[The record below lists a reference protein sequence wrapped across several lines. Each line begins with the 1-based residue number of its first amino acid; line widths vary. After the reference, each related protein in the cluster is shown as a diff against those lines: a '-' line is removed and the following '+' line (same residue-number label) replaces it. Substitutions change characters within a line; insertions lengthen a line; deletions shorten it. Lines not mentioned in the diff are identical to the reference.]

1 VRLFFA
7 FDLPPDQCERLAAL
21 VPDPAPGVRRVH
33 PDRMHVTM
41 RYVGDVPE
49 ETRMAL
55 ADGLSEVPFAQ
66 SAARVRGVGTFPGR
80 GVPRVLWAGID
91 AGPAIVRA
99 QADLEALCLHLGLR
113 EETGPWTP
121 HVTLGRLPGPRP
133 PWLADLLAAR
143 ATLELDPFDVRRI
156 VLYDSVPGQA
166 GTRYVPVSALRA
178 G

>member
-7 FDLPPDQCERLAAL
+7 FDLPRERRERLAAL

-49 ETRMAL
+49 ETRTAL
-55 ADGLSEVPFAQ
+55 AEGLSGIPFGP
-66 SAARVRGVGTFPGR
+66 SEARVRGVGTFPRR
-80 GVPRVLWAGID
+80 GAPRVLWAGIEV
-91 AGPAIVRA
+91 GGQIVRA
-99 QADLEALCLHLGLR
+99 QADLEALCRRLGLR

-121 HVTLGRLPGPRP
+121 HVTLGRLPGRRP
-133 PWLADLLAAR
+133 PWLADFLAAH
-143 ATLELDPFDVRRI
+143 AALEFEPFDVPRI
-156 VLYDSVPGQA
+156 VLYDSVPGPA